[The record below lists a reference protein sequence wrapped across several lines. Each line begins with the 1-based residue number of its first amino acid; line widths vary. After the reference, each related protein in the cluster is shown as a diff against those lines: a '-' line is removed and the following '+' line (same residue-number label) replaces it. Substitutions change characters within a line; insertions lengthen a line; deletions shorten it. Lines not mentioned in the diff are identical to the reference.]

1 MIKIVG
7 ANILKYLKIKH
18 LTIKNLAYMFD
29 ITPSMISDYERGI
42 VDTNITT
49 LCLIAK
55 KLEVSPSIL
64 FEMAEGELDTYGYEF
79 PS

>member
-7 ANILKYLKIKH
+7 ANIRKYRKLKH
-18 LTIKNLAYMFD
+18 LTIKELAYMCD

-64 FEMAEGELDTYGYEF
+64 FEMPEGEIDTYGDEF

>member
-7 ANILKYLKIKH
+7 ANIRKYLKIKH